1 MPTEQQ
7 PEEAA
12 TKPVAAAF
20 SAAGS
25 FTQTQMYV
33 RGFCQTAQSTR
44 AEVRPPADQQRPA
57 VQPAE
62 GQKPPT
68 GAPSST
74 ALEARQGEISD
85 EVRIA
90 CSEQD
95 SAAAQARI
103 VRSQLP
109 EPPSAV
115 PLALDTGPGR

>member
-1 MPTEQQ
+1 MPTDQQ

-33 RGFCQTAQSTR
+33 RGFRQTGRSTH
-44 AEVRPPADQQRPA
+44 AEFRPPADRQRPA
-57 VQPAE
+57 VPPAE
-62 GQKPPT
+62 GQQP
-68 GAPSST
+68 PSST
-74 ALEARQGEISD
+74 AIFEGRQLEVSE

-103 VRSQLP
+103 AHSQLP
-109 EPPSAV
+109 EPPTAAPPAPSA
-115 PLALDTGPGR
+115 GPGR